1 MHEAGRRRVLTER
14 CKWLLPAVFLL
25 PGAGVALGQAA
36 STGSGQAASTGSG
49 QAAST
54 GSGQAAST
62 GSGQAASTGSGQAA
76 STGSG
81 QAFPGKPI
89 RFVTSGSGGGNDRI
103 AREIAQAIAVPLGQ
117 PVTVENLAGGVAPGE
132 AVARAAPDG
141 YTVLIYNN
149 TLWIGPL
156 LQDAAYDAVRDF
168 SPIAE
173 LARTPNVLV
182 VNAGSPAKSVADL
195 IALARAQPGELRY
208 GASGT
213 GAGNHLAGELFGAMA
228 GVRIVPVNYNGIGG
242 AIKDL
247 MADKL
252 QLMFPTAVTGA
263 PLVRTGK
270 LRALGVTSAAPSALL
285 PGVPP
290 VAASGL
296 PGYEAITI
304 FSAFAP
310 AATPPAVVGR
320 LNREMVRYLTRA
332 DVKEK
337 MFDAGMETV
346 AGSPAQLAA
355 TMKSELARMGKV
367 IKDAGIRGGAQ
378 E

>member
-1 MHEAGRRRVLTER
+1 MLTET
-14 CKWLLPAVFLL
+14 CKWLLPAVLVL
-25 PGAGVALGQAA
+25 PGAALADDY
-36 STGSGQAASTGSG
+36 
-49 QAAST
+49 
-54 GSGQAAST
+54 
-62 GSGQAASTGSGQAA
+62 
-76 STGSG
+76 
-81 QAFPGKPI
+81 PVKPI
-89 RFVTSGSGGGNDRI
+89 RFVTSGAGGGNDRI
-103 AREIAQAIAVPLGQ
+103 AREIAQAIAGPLGQ
-117 PVTVENLAGGVAPGE
+117 PVSVENLAGGVAPGE
-132 AVARAAPDG
+132 AVAKAPADG

-156 LQDAAYDAVRDF
+156 LQDAKYDAVRDF
-168 SPIAE
+168 APVAE

-182 VNAGSPAKSVADL
+182 VNATSPAKSVAEL
-195 IALARAQPGELRY
+195 VALARAHPGELKY

-228 GVRIVPVNYNGIGG
+228 GVRIVPVNYKGIGG
-242 AIKDL
+242 AVKDL
-247 MADKL
+247 VADKL
-252 QLMFPTAVTGA
+252 QLMFPTIVTGG
-263 PLVRTGK
+263 PMVRAGK
-270 LRALGVTSAAPSALL
+270 LRALGVTSATPSALL

-310 AATPPAVVGR
+310 GATPPDAIGR
-320 LNREMVRYLTRA
+320 LNQEMVRYLTRA
-332 DVKEK
+332 EVKEK
-337 MFDAGMETV
+337 LFGAGMEVV

-367 IKDAGIRGGAQ
+367 IKDAGIRGG